1 MNRTLLQIKTKI
13 TDFWNNRSKLQKIL
27 MIGGFAAAIIL
38 TIIIA
43 IFASS
48 EKMVPLYKDLSAEEA
63 GQIKKVLDEKGVPTE
78 LADNGTVI
86 KVPEEK
92 VDSLKVDLAAEG
104 LPKSGS
110 IDYSFFSQ
118 NASFGMTDN
127 EFDVLKAE
135 ATQTELSNL
144 IKGMEGIKDA
154 KVMINLPKESVFI
167 GEEKPEASASIVLQ
181 IKPGYTP
188 DKSQITGLY
197 HLVSKSVPNLDPKNI
212 VIMDQNSNYYDQNS
226 GNSGNSSG
234 DTYASQREIKTQIEK
249 DLQRQVQSLLGTMM
263 GQDKVAV
270 SVTTDID
277 FTQEKR
283 KEDLV
288 EPVDK
293 ENMAGIVVSSEK
305 ISETYAG
312 DGAQAG
318 GVNGTG
324 DQDVTNYAETED
336 GNQNGNYEKSEDR
349 LNYEVNRIHKEIA
362 ESPYKVRDLGIQVLV
377 EPPDPKNPTSLTQER
392 QDDIKNILSTIVRT
406 SIDKSE
412 NQNLSDEDL
421 QNKIVVSVEKFDGK
435 ATFDTEKETGG
446 IPLWAYIAGG
456 VLLVALI
463 GFIFWLVRRRKN
475 DDEEYEEEWYE
486 MPQEPVRVADVND
499 EKETEES
506 VRRKQLEKMAK
517 DKPEEFAKL
526 LRSWL
531 TED

>member
-188 DKSQITGLY
+188 DKSQIKPL
-197 HLVSKSVPNLDPKNI
+197 
-212 VIMDQNSNYYDQNS
+212 
-226 GNSGNSSG
+226 SS
-234 DTYASQREIKTQIEK
+234 SIEK
-249 DLQRQVQSLLGTMM
+249 R
-263 GQDKVAV
+263 
-270 SVTTDID
+270 
-277 FTQEKR
+277 
-283 KEDLV
+283 
-288 EPVDK
+288 
-293 ENMAGIVVSSEK
+293 
-305 ISETYAG
+305 
-312 DGAQAG
+312 
-318 GVNGTG
+318 
-324 DQDVTNYAETED
+324 
-336 GNQNGNYEKSEDR
+336 
-349 LNYEVNRIHKEIA
+349 A
-362 ESPYKVRDLGIQVLV
+362 ES
-377 EPPDPKNPTSLTQER
+377 
-392 QDDIKNILSTIVRT
+392 
-406 SIDKSE
+406 
-412 NQNLSDEDL
+412 
-421 QNKIVVSVEKFDGK
+421 
-435 ATFDTEKETGG
+435 
-446 IPLWAYIAGG
+446 
-456 VLLVALI
+456 
-463 GFIFWLVRRRKN
+463 
-475 DDEEYEEEWYE
+475 
-486 MPQEPVRVADVND
+486 
-499 EKETEES
+499 
-506 VRRKQLEKMAK
+506 
-517 DKPEEFAKL
+517 
-526 LRSWL
+526 
-531 TED
+531 